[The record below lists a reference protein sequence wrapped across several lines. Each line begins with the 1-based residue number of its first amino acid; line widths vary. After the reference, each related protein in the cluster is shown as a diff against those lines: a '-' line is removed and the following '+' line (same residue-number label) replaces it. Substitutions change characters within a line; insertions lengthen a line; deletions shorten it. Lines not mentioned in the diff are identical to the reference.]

1 MGSRELG
8 KGIILIGIVIIAIS
22 AITFAANNPNSAEI
36 RFEQSLNKLERIAGG
51 PFRNVAAEYKETRSM
66 SGMFII
72 GGLIIVAFG
81 GVVLVSTSPTKKC
94 PICAESI
101 KIDALKCRYCGEQFL

>member
-1 MGSRELG
+1 MGSSGFG

-36 RFEQSLNKLERIAGG
+36 RLEQSTNKIERTVGR
-51 PFRNVAAEYKETRSM
+51 PYRNVAAEYKETRSK
-66 SGMFII
+66 SVMFII
-72 GGLIIVAFG
+72 GGLIIAAFG
-81 GVVLVSTSPTKKC
+81 GVVLASTSPAKKC